1 MLNGLVSTIIPVF
14 NRPQLLREAVASV
27 LAQTYRPI
35 EIILVDDGST
45 DDTPEVVKALH
56 ENHPEYIRALR
67 TDNTGPGLAR
77 EAGRSIA
84 QGEYIQYLDS
94 DDLLLEKKL
103 ELQVEGLLTHSDC
116 KVAYGMTRYRYAT
129 GAEEPTPWKRTGERI
144 TEMFPS
150 FLKSRWWST
159 SNPLYRAS
167 ICDKAGSWLALRT
180 EEDWEYDCRI
190 AAIGARLYYVAEY
203 VCEVRD
209 HYEHRLSRDRSRV
222 PEQLRHRLEA
232 HKRIYRHA
240 KDAGIDEQS
249 PEMQHF
255 ARECFLLARQT
266 GAAGLSTE
274 SCTFF
279 GLARTASGVR
289 RRKSLDFLIYRIG
302 AAVLGWRLMGTLSA
316 HLDRL
321 RSDFCDND
329 PCNIKS

>member
-1 MLNGLVSTIIPVF
+1 MLDGLVSIIIPVF

-35 EIILVDDGST
+35 EIIIVDDGST

-56 ENHPEYIRALR
+56 ENHPEHLRALR
-67 TDNTGPGLAR
+67 IDNSGPGLAR
-77 EAGRSIA
+77 EAGRLIA

-94 DDLLLEKKL
+94 DDLLLEKKF
-103 ELQVEGLLTHSDC
+103 ELQVEGLSVRSEC
-116 KVAYGMTRYRYAT
+116 KVSYGMTRYRYAT

-159 SNPLYRAS
+159 PNPLYRAS
-167 ICDKAGSWLALRT
+167 ICDMAGPWLALRT

-190 AAIGARLYYVAEY
+190 AAIGSRLYYVAEY

-209 HYEHRLSRDRSRV
+209 HYEHRLSRDQSRV
-222 PEQLRHRLEA
+222 SEKLRDRLEA

-240 KDAGIDEQS
+240 RDAGINEQS

-255 ARECFLLARQT
+255 ARECFLLARQC
-266 GAAGLSTE
+266 GAAGLTAE
-274 SCTFF
+274 SRVFF
-279 GLARTASGVR
+279 ELARVASGM
-289 RRKSLDFLIYRIG
+289 RRKRSLDFLSYRFG
-302 AAVLGWRLMGTLSA
+302 AAIFGWEFMGTLSSQ
-316 HLDRL
+316 LDRL
-321 RSDFCDND
+321 R
-329 PCNIKS
+329 K